1 MVASKDI
8 LRFIW
13 SILGLALGVGS
24 QPLRAMDYHVRA
36 LGGVYQSS
44 ETYKDPVD
52 GSTKNDAQAALGSFY
67 LDLRQLGPADNQ
79 FTFEF
84 RDRYDSF
91 GNLDQDQ
98 PRLVVSTEPEVRQLV
113 LRYPNIKGSVYGA
126 VGRFPVVDAA
136 TISNDGLEL
145 GYRATNSLRMG
156 VFGGLYPER
165 KDGNT
170 VLLSEEG
177 AQQGVYLDYDDKSSR
192 RDVHTYIGSA
202 IVRREPSQKAS
213 VDPLS
218 AEVTNQARLLSYNNI
233 VFQPWANSRWTGL
246 TLIDLAPKPR
256 AQNLWVSYNQRYNA
270 KLSSNIYLLRLD
282 PTEYEKQRDIRDRLG
297 ASPLTRAHLLF
308 KQSLGKT
315 PALWY
320 DVAYGVRSR
329 DKLTRQ
335 QFGLRLV
342 LSRINGGPLGAH
354 VGAWSRKNY
363 ETKDT
368 IFKGGLN
375 YSSEKY
381 DVSLVQ
387 QYIIE
392 KHRDGKTST
401 PLITDLTA
409 GWFFNREVMGTASL
423 EYAVDEKVTIVSGLI
438 GIGLRMTSDQL
449 TPPGTGHRPQ
459 ESL

>member
-1 MVASKDI
+1 MVATNDI
-8 LRFIW
+8 LRFAWIL
-13 SILGLALGVGS
+13 LGLALGVES
-24 QPLRAMDYHVRA
+24 QPLLAMDYHIRA
-36 LGGVYQSS
+36 LGGVYQST
-44 ETYKDPVD
+44 ETTIEPVD
-52 GSTKNDAQAALGSFY
+52 GSTQNDAQAALGSLY
-67 LDLRQLGPADNQ
+67 LDMRKLGPLNNQ

-98 PRLVVSTEPEVRQLV
+98 PKLVVSTEPEVRQLV
-113 LRYPNIKGSVYGA
+113 LRYPNAKGSIYGA

-136 TISNDGLEL
+136 TIANDGLEL
-145 GYRATNSLRMG
+145 GFRATNSLRIG

-170 VLLSEEG
+170 VQLSEEG
-177 AQQGVYLDYDDKSSR
+177 TQQGIYLDFDDRSLSR
-192 RDVHTYIGSA
+192 DIHTYVGSA
-202 IVRREPSQKAS
+202 IVKREPSQKTNE
-213 VDPLS
+213 DPLS
-218 AEVTNQARLLSYNNI
+218 TEATNQARILSYNNI
-233 VFQPWANSRWTGL
+233 VFQPSSKSRWTGL
-246 TLIDLAPKPR
+246 TLFDLAPKPR
-256 AQNLWVSYNQRYNA
+256 AQNLWISYNQRYTTN
-270 KLSSNIYLLRLD
+270 LSLNLYLLRLD
-282 PTEYEKQRDIRDRLG
+282 PTEYEKQRDIRDRL
-297 ASPLTRAHLLF
+297 SSSSLTRAHLLV
-308 KQSLGKT
+308 KHSLGKT

-320 DVAYGVRSR
+320 DAAFGIRSR
-329 DKLTRQ
+329 DKLTRE

-342 LSRINGGPLGAH
+342 LSRINGGPLGAY

-363 ETKDT
+363 ESKDT
-368 IFKGGLN
+368 VYKGGLN

-381 DVSLVQ
+381 DASLVQ

-392 KHRDGKTST
+392 KHRDGTTSK

-409 GWFFNREVMGTASL
+409 GWFFNREVMGTATL